1 MEKSQKGNEPIVSP
15 KETNL
20 LLLLLFWK
28 GEWKMYNNP
37 YANINLNERI
47 DNEIEKLK
55 QMKANMQ
62 QPTPITQNFQLAP
75 THSGIKYANTIDD
88 VKKEVVYFDT
98 PFFSK
103 DLSVLWVKNSKGEIK
118 AYELKEIVQK
128 DEKDIQ
134 IEYLMGEIDKLKG
147 MIENEHNANANREVI
162 STSTSNGNETIR
174 EQVEDDEPTSIQ
186 RISRSKT
193 K

>member
-1 MEKSQKGNEPIVSP
+1 
-15 KETNL
+15 
-20 LLLLLFWK
+20 
-28 GEWKMYNNP
+28 MYNNP